1 MASTKVYRVFLI
13 LILCAAGFSQEEKT
27 VFKNNYDVSPY
38 FGFGFKPTYV
48 RDQFGVIFDLH
59 VGGVLGK
66 KVRLGFEF
74 NSLAN
79 AVTVTS
85 DSLRNLRM
93 SYYGLEGV
101 YVFNPQKAVH
111 ASISTFIGTG
121 GLVYHNPK
129 TYYYLYPGAY
139 FYWRRDIDAIFVF
152 ESAANIEINL
162 TNYLGLELGASYR
175 FVTGTTLKGLT
186 NEDTRGAALNI
197 SLNIRAF

>member
-1 MASTKVYRVFLI
+1 MTSTQVYRILLI
-13 LILCAAGFSQEEKT
+13 LILCTTGFSQEEKT
-27 VFKNNYDVSPY
+27 VFKNNYDISPY

-59 VGGVLGK
+59 VGGALGK
-66 KVRLGFEF
+66 KVRLGFKF

-101 YVFNPQKAVH
+101 YVFNPEKAVH
-111 ASISTFIGTG
+111 ASIATFIGTG

-129 TYYYLYPGAY
+129 YNYYFYPDAY
-139 FYWRRDIDAIFVF
+139 FYWRRDIDAIFVL
-152 ESAANIEINL
+152 EPAANMEINL
-162 TNYLGLELGASYR
+162 TKYLGLELGVSYR
-175 FVTGTTLKGLT
+175 FVTGTTLKGIT
-186 NEDTRGAALNI
+186 NEDARGAAINI
-197 SLNIRAF
+197 AFDIRAF